1 MSIKSLIQSLI
12 LLLIAIIIA
21 GVYFKYFDTK
31 KNLVDELTLSN
42 ETNQEKLEELEKKIS
57 DLELKNKQLNQ
68 KIKNDKVVS
77 NKTLVKEDKKEIDEI
92 KENTISKENNL
103 NAKKND
109 DKIKIE
115 EDIIESKT
123 KEIKEKEK
131 PKKKEIK
138 NLVKDVEYTSVDQKG
153 NKFYLLATSGKS
165 NVKNSDILDLQNV
178 RGKITSDTRDTIYI
192 VSDFAQ
198 YHSINLNSKFYE
210 NVVINYQDKQ
220 INCVNFDIN
229 METNKAIAYNEVIIT
244 DPKSTIKAG
253 MVEFDL
259 KTKNIDIKPESAIQ
273 NIEVLR
279 F

>member
-1 MSIKSLIQSLI
+1 M
-12 LLLIAIIIA
+12 
-21 GVYFKYFDTK
+21 
-31 KNLVDELTLSN
+31 
-42 ETNQEKLEELEKKIS
+42 
-57 DLELKNKQLNQ
+57 
-68 KIKNDKVVS
+68 
-77 NKTLVKEDKKEIDEI
+77 
-92 KENTISKENNL
+92 
-103 NAKKND
+103 
-109 DKIKIE
+109 
-115 EDIIESKT
+115 
-123 KEIKEKEK
+123 
-131 PKKKEIK
+131 
-138 NLVKDVEYTSVDQKG
+138 
-153 NKFYLLATSGKS
+153 ATSGKS
-165 NVKNSDILDLQNV
+165 NINDSNILDLENV

-220 INCVNFDIN
+220 INCINFDIN

>member
-12 LLLIAIIIA
+12 LLLIVIIVA

-68 KIKNDKVVS
+68 KIKKDKIES
-77 NKTLVKEDKKEIDEI
+77 NKLSVKEDKKEIDLI

-115 EDIIESKT
+115 EDIIESKS
-123 KEIKEKEK
+123 KKINEKEE

-165 NVKNSDILDLQNV
+165 NINDSNILDLKNV

>member
-12 LLLIAIIIA
+12 LLLIIIIVA

-57 DLELKNKQLNQ
+57 DLEQKNKQLNQ
-68 KIKNDKVVS
+68 KIKNDKAVS
-77 NKTLVKEDKKEIDEI
+77 NKILVKEDKKEIDVI

-103 NAKKND
+103 NAKKSD

-115 EDIIESKT
+115 EDAIETKSK
-123 KEIKEKEK
+123 KINEKEK

-165 NVKNSDILDLQNV
+165 NINDSNILDLENV

-220 INCVNFDIN
+220 INCINFDIN

-259 KTKNIDIKPESAIQ
+259 KTKNIDIKPESAIE

>member
-1 MSIKSLIQSLI
+1 MSIKSIIQSLI
-12 LLLIAIIIA
+12 LLLIVIIVT

-57 DLELKNKQLNQ
+57 ELEQKNKQLNQ
-68 KIKNDKVVS
+68 KIKNDKAET
-77 NKTLVKEDKKEIDEI
+77 NKILVNEDKKEIDVI

-115 EDIIESKT
+115 EDIIESKS
-123 KEIKEKEK
+123 KKINEKEK

-165 NVKNSDILDLQNV
+165 NINDSNILDLENV
-178 RGKITSDTRDTIYI
+178 RGKITSDNRDTIYI

-229 METNKAIAYNEVIIT
+229 METNKAIAYNEVVIT

>member
-12 LLLIAIIIA
+12 LLLIVIIVA

-57 DLELKNKQLNQ
+57 ELEQKNKQLNQ
-68 KIKNDKVVS
+68 KIKNDKAET
-77 NKTLVKEDKKEIDEI
+77 NKILVNEDKKEIDVI

-115 EDIIESKT
+115 EDIIESKS
-123 KEIKEKEK
+123 KKINEKEK

-165 NVKNSDILDLQNV
+165 NINDSNILDLENV
-178 RGKITSDTRDTIYI
+178 RGKITSDNRDTIYI

-259 KTKNIDIKPESAIQ
+259 KTKNIDIKPESAIE

>member
-68 KIKNDKVVS
+68 KIKKDKIES
-77 NKTLVKEDKKEIDEI
+77 NKLLVKEDKEEIDI
-92 KENTISKENNL
+92 VVENTISKENSL
-103 NAKKND
+103 NTKKND
-109 DKIKIE
+109 NKIKIE

-229 METNKAIAYNEVIIT
+229 MDTNKAIAYNNVIIT
-244 DPKSTIKAG
+244 DPKSTMKAG

>member
-1 MSIKSLIQSLI
+1 MSIKSIIQSLI
-12 LLLIAIIIA
+12 LLLIVIIVG

-68 KIKNDKVVS
+68 KIKNDKIVS
-77 NKTLVKEDKKEIDEI
+77 NKILIKEDKKEIDII
-92 KENTISKENNL
+92 KENKISKENNQ
-103 NAKKND
+103 NVEKIDNKK
-109 DKIKIE
+109 KIE
-115 EDIIESKT
+115 KDIIESKP
-123 KEIKEKEK
+123 KKIKEKEK

-165 NVKNSDILDLQNV
+165 NTNDGNILDLENV
-178 RGKITSDTRDTIYI
+178 RGKIISDTRDTIYI

-244 DPKSTIKAG
+244 DPKSKIKAG

>member
-1 MSIKSLIQSLI
+1 MTIKSLIQSLI
-12 LLLIAIIIA
+12 LLLIVIIVA

-68 KIKNDKVVS
+68 KIKKDKIES
-77 NKTLVKEDKKEIDEI
+77 NKLLVKEDKEETDIIE
-92 KENTISKENNL
+92 ENTIPEENSL
-103 NAKKND
+103 NTKKND
-109 DKIKIE
+109 NKIKIE

-220 INCVNFDIN
+220 INCVSKLIVLIL
-229 METNKAIAYNEVIIT
+229 TLIWIQ
-244 DPKSTIKAG
+244 IK
-253 MVEFDL
+253 
-259 KTKNIDIKPESAIQ
+259 Q
-273 NIEVLR
+273 
-279 F
+279 

>member
-12 LLLIAIIIA
+12 LLLIIIIVA

-31 KNLVDELTLSN
+31 KNLVNELTLSN

-57 DLELKNKQLNQ
+57 DLEQKNKQLNQ
-68 KIKNDKVVS
+68 KIKNDKAIS
-77 NKTLVKEDKKEIDEI
+77 NKILVKEDKKEIDVI

-103 NAKKND
+103 NAKKSD

-115 EDIIESKT
+115 EDAIETKSK
-123 KEIKEKEK
+123 KINEKEK

-165 NVKNSDILDLQNV
+165 NINDSNILDLKNV

-244 DPKSTIKAG
+244 DPKSKIKAG

-259 KTKNIDIKPESAIQ
+259 KTKNIDIKPESAIE

>member
-1 MSIKSLIQSLI
+1 MSIKSIIQSLI
-12 LLLIAIIIA
+12 LLLIVIIIA

-68 KIKNDKVVS
+68 KIKKDKIES
-77 NKTLVKEDKKEIDEI
+77 NKLLVKEDKEEIDI
-92 KENTISKENNL
+92 VVENTISKENSL
-103 NAKKND
+103 NTKKND
-109 DKIKIE
+109 NKIKIE

-229 METNKAIAYNEVIIT
+229 MDTNKAIAYNDVIIT
-244 DPKSTIKAG
+244 DPKSTMKAG

>member
-12 LLLIAIIIA
+12 LLLIIIIVA

-42 ETNQEKLEELEKKIS
+42 ETNQEKLKELEKKLS

-68 KIKNDKVVS
+68 KIKNDEATS
-77 NKTLVKEDKKEIDEI
+77 NKILVKENKKEIDVI
-92 KENTISKENNL
+92 KENTISKKNNL

-115 EDIIESKT
+115 EDIIESKS
-123 KEIKEKEK
+123 KKINEKEK

-165 NVKNSDILDLQNV
+165 NINDSNILDLENV

-220 INCVNFDIN
+220 INCINFDIN

-244 DPKSTIKAG
+244 DPKSKIKAG